1 MDDVYKTMK
10 DKELEL
16 QAIAKEAKLELT
28 NELRMFAWLIKHHAL
43 IDFWESAKRQVE
55 YQQDVLNKALEKERI
70 QRIKE
75 KNT

>member
-1 MDDVYKTMK
+1 MDDVHETMK
-10 DKELEL
+10 KETLKL

-55 YQQDVLNKALEKERI
+55 YQQDVLGKALEK
-70 QRIKE
+70 
-75 KNT
+75 NT